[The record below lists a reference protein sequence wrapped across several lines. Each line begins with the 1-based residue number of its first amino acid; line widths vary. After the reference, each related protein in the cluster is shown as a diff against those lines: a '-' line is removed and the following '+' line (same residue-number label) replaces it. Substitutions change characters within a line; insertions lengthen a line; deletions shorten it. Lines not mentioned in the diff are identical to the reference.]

1 MPAAYAD
8 ETYNLRIELDEKNC
22 QLAADQVDA
31 MEGSLDTLSELT
43 RDFPVSDLHVVVAHF
58 ERSGEY
64 HIKTSLRLPS
74 KTLFTGEHD
83 SVVVAAF
90 DRCVRKLVQ
99 KVRAYKDRMETQDG
113 DRGKLAEGTH
123 GSVTPDYVP
132 NLATLEQTLHADSYA
147 GFRREM
153 SGFDRSLRQRVGRWV
168 QRYPEV
174 DAMIGERLPLD
185 DIVEEVMLTAYDRFA
200 ERPATMLLGGW
211 LETLVDPAIRNLL
224 RHPDEELEEVSFAR
238 TLREMD
244 LPDTA
249 YADDRYSGD
258 RYDTAPR

>member
-1 MPAAYAD
+1 MNTTYAD

-22 QLAADQVDA
+22 RLERDQIEA

-43 RDFPVSDLHVVVAHF
+43 KKFPVSDLHVVVAHF
-58 ERSGEY
+58 PKSGEY
-64 HIKTSLRLPS
+64 HIKTSLRMPS

-83 SVVVAAF
+83 SVVVPAF

-99 KVRAYKDRMETQDG
+99 KVRAHRERMDTHDG
-113 DRGKLAEGTH
+113 DRGKFAEGTH
-123 GSVTPDYVP
+123 QTVEPDFAP
-132 NLATLEQTLHADSYA
+132 DLNALERALAGDSYA
-147 GFRREM
+147 AFRKEM
-153 SGFDRSLRQRVGRWV
+153 SGFDRPLRDRAGRWV

-185 DIVEEVMLTAYDRFA
+185 DIVEEVMLTAYDRFV
-200 ERPATMLLGGW
+200 ERPPTMLLGGW
-211 LETLVDPAIRNLL
+211 LESLVDPAIRNLL

-244 LPDTA
+244 LPDQS
-249 YADDRYSGD
+249 YAND
-258 RYDTAPR
+258 RYDSAPR